1 VLPAQS
7 HALLLH
13 AACALATPAQLHVSA
28 SSYAFLL
35 SGALLLLLL
44 LLLLAMLSACTA
56 ANTATSTLRG
66 QFSMLIVV

>member
-35 SGALLLLLL
+35 SSALLLLL